1 MPAWHSKQYG
11 RGNAGSYQSSSSHQ
25 SWQSGKGYGKGG
37 HYGKGFGNPY
47 RASPYQHGRQG
58 GLEQAIQGSFQA
70 ALQST
75 LEGAITEGFA
85 LLTNKFTSADGAEKP
100 PPTAP
105 SARVGSKLTRAIVG
119 LFGSSQEKEA
129 TVPSEPPTSPAPS
142 EATDV
147 ALKAML
153 EQQSQTMQ
161 MMMSLVQSSMKAT
174 HDDKPTATEALK
186 ADETNNGESTAKDA
200 LILQLQQEIENLK
213 KQTGRRMGGFS
224 TDFLLY
230 MISLSLQ
237 LSAWTFSCK
246 VES

>member
-1 MPAWHSKQYG
+1 M
-11 RGNAGSYQSSSSHQ
+11 
-25 SWQSGKGYGKGG
+25 
-37 HYGKGFGNPY
+37 
-47 RASPYQHGRQG
+47 
-58 GLEQAIQGSFQA
+58 
-70 ALQST
+70 
-75 LEGAITEGFA
+75 
-85 LLTNKFTSADGAEKP
+85 LTNKFTSADGAEKP

-174 HDDKPTATEALK
+174 HDDKPTATKALK
-186 ADETNNGESTAKDA
+186 ADETNNAESTAKDA

-213 KQTGRRMGGFS
+213 KQTGRPSSKPAAKDDGMRQAP
-224 TDFLLY
+224 
-230 MISLSLQ
+230 LSFKP
-237 LSAWTFSCK
+237 SN
-246 VES
+246 